1 MEAATVRVCV
11 KTKKRFGRQKQLER
25 VSRYITYNPDQVWL
39 LPPSVREEL
48 GEDHLAVFV
57 HELVER
63 LELQQFEAEYS
74 EEGRPSYPP
83 QMLLK
88 VWLYAHALG
97 VTSSRRL
104 EQRIREDL
112 GFRYL
117 SGQLRPDHWTLND
130 FRRWHPRAIND
141 VFTQVVE
148 AARAMGW
155 GRLGRVA
162 IDSTR
167 VQANASPDRS
177 DSIEQLRRERARI
190 RQRVRRWQKQCD
202 QENREPAGGKAAESR
217 AWQQRLEEIP
227 RQLQQ
232 LRKSG
237 QQRGSRS
244 DPESRYLRQRGGFCL
259 GYTAEVAVSDDHL
272 IVAQRVH
279 QATNDNGSLE
289 AMTEAC
295 AQQCG
300 EPPEAVL
307 ADCGYYAMDQIRAV
321 QARGIEVYVPDRLMA
336 TELAGGEIIAE
347 MNLRQQRRTPG
358 LQQLRQ
364 RMREPASRICYA
376 RRKALVEPVFGVLK
390 QQRGMRHFRR
400 RGLAAVATEWAL
412 ATTAYNLTQ
421 LFQRSLAP

>member
-1 MEAATVRVCV
+1 
-11 KTKKRFGRQKQLER
+11 

-48 GEDHLAVFV
+48 GEGHLAVFV

-63 LELQQFEAEYS
+63 LDLKQFEAEYS

-83 QMLLK
+83 QVLLK
-88 VWLYAHALG
+88 VWLYAYAVG

-117 SGQLRPDHWTLND
+117 AGDLRPDHWTLND
-130 FRRWHPRAIND
+130 FRRRHPRAVND

-148 AARAMGW
+148 AARGMGL

-167 VQANASPDRS
+167 VQANASPDLS

-190 RQRVRRWQKQCD
+190 RQRIRRWQKQCD
-202 QENREPAGGKAAESR
+202 REDAEPSGSG
-217 AWQQRLEEIP
+217 ALEATVWKERLEEIP
-227 RQLQQ
+227 RQLEQ

-279 QATNDNGSLE
+279 QATNDNGSLQ

-295 AQQCG
+295 EQECG
-300 EPPEAVL
+300 ASPAAVM
-307 ADCGYYAMDQIRAV
+307 ADCGYYSMDQIRAV
-321 QARGIEVYVPDRLMA
+321 QARGIEVYVPDRLTA
-336 TELAGGEIIAE
+336 TELPGGDRAAE

-358 LQQLRQ
+358 LKQLRE

-390 QQRGMRHFRR
+390 QQRGMRQFRL
-400 RGLAAVATEWAL
+400 RGLSAVAIEWAL
-412 ATTAYNLTQ
+412 ATTAYNLTR
-421 LFQRSLAP
+421 LFQLSAAR

>member
-1 MEAATVRVCV
+1 M
-11 KTKKRFGRQKQLER
+11 
-25 VSRYITYNPDQVWL
+25 SRYIIYNPEQAWL
-39 LPPSVREEL
+39 LPPSVRGEL
-48 GEDHLAVFV
+48 GEGHLAVFV

-63 LELQQFEAEYS
+63 LDLKQFEAEHS

-83 QMLLK
+83 QLLLK
-88 VWLYAHALG
+88 VWLYAYAVG
-97 VTSSRRL
+97 VTSCRRL

-112 GFRYL
+112 GFRFL
-117 SGQLRPDHWTLND
+117 AGQLKPDHWTLND
-130 FRRWHPRAIND
+130 FRRRHPKALND

-148 AARAMGW
+148 AARAIGL

-167 VQANASPDRS
+167 IQANASPDRS

-190 RQRVRRWQKQCD
+190 RQRIRRWQKQCD
-202 QENREPAGGKAAESR
+202 QENAEPSGGSTADSE
-217 AWQQRLEEIP
+217 AWKQRLDEIP
-227 RQLQQ
+227 AQLEE

-279 QATNDNGSLE
+279 QATNDNESLE
-289 AMTEAC
+289 AMTEATEGE
-295 AQQCG
+295 CG
-300 EPPEAVL
+300 ERPEAVL
-307 ADCGYYAMDQIRAV
+307 ADCGYYSMEQIRAV
-321 QARGIEVYVPDRLMA
+321 QARGIEVCVPDRLMA
-336 TELAGGEIIAE
+336 TELAGGKVAAE
-347 MNLRQQRRTPG
+347 MNHRQQRRTPG

-364 RMREPASRICYA
+364 RLREPALRSCYA

-390 QQRGMRHFRR
+390 QQRGMRQFRR
-400 RGLAAVATEWAL
+400 RGLEGVGTEWAL
-412 ATTAYNLTQ
+412 ATTAYNLTR
-421 LFQRSLAP
+421 LFQLRRKV

>member
-1 MEAATVRVCV
+1 M
-11 KTKKRFGRQKQLER
+11 
-25 VSRYITYNPDQVWL
+25 SRYIVYNPDQVWL

-48 GEDHLAVFV
+48 GEDHLAIFV

-63 LELQQFEAEYS
+63 LDLKHFESEYS
-74 EEGRPSYPP
+74 EEGRPGYPP
-83 QMLLK
+83 QLLLK
-88 VWLYAHALG
+88 VWLYAYALG

-117 SGQLRPDHWTLND
+117 SGHLRPDHWTLND
-130 FRRWHPRAIND
+130 FRRQHPRAIND

-148 AARAMGW
+148 AAREMGL

-177 DSIEQLRRERARI
+177 DSPEQLRLERARI
-190 RQRVRRWQKQCD
+190 RQRIRRWQKQCD
-202 QENREPAGGKAAESR
+202 RENTEPAAAGAADAE
-217 AWQQRLEEIP
+217 AWRQRLEEIP

-244 DPESRYLRQRGGFCL
+244 DPESRYLRQRSGFCL

-279 QATNDNGSLE
+279 QATNDNGSLG

-295 AQQCG
+295 EQECGQC
-300 EPPEAVL
+300 PEVVM
-307 ADCGYYAMDQIRAV
+307 ADCGYYSIDQIRAV

-336 TELAGGEIIAE
+336 TELAGGDMAAE
-347 MNLRQQRRTPG
+347 MNIRQQRRTPG
-358 LQQLRQ
+358 LKQLRE
-364 RMREPASRICYA
+364 RMREPTSRICYA

-390 QQRGMRHFRR
+390 QQRGMRQFRR
-400 RGLAAVATEWAL
+400 RGLSAVAIEWAL
-412 ATTAYNLTQ
+412 ATTAFNLTR
-421 LFQRSLAP
+421 LFQHSLSR